1 MKKTTLLKRIKEL
14 GYPLFEAE
22 KSLDAN
28 ETLSEVVKSK
38 DVRLWEGFPLLFA
51 TSLEKDLFDYGITQM
66 HLKNLFERK
75 YLQYL
80 IVMSLALYKY
90 LNLKFSYLDKS
101 YNSNYFDQTLFNKFF
116 RCLKEKQDLKM
127 NGRKLSSVRVINTF
141 KNYFKQA
148 EINFKDYVEMKDEFD
163 LEYALSQVFSKKQKE
178 LFMKKL
184 KGERMTKTEREYFS
198 RTVKKKVL
206 ALANSDLH
214 KLAIKLIKE

>member
-1 MKKTTLLKRIKEL
+1 MKKTTLLRSIKEL
-14 GYPLFEAE
+14 GYPLFEVE
-22 KSLDAN
+22 ISLDVD
-28 ETLSEVVKSK
+28 ETLAEVVKSK
-38 DVRLWEGFPLLFA
+38 DMRLWEGFPLLFA
-51 TSLEKDLFDYGITQM
+51 NSLEKDLFDYRMTQM
-66 HLKNLFERK
+66 HLKNLIERK

-90 LNLKFSYLDKS
+90 LKLKFTYLDKS
-101 YNSNYFDQTLFNKFF
+101 YNSDYFDQTLFNRFLQ
-116 RCLKEKQDLKM
+116 CLKEKKDLKM
-127 NGRKLSSVRVINTF
+127 NGRKLSSVRVINIF
-141 KNYFKQA
+141 KNYFKRA

-214 KLAIKLIKE
+214 KLAIRLIKE